1 MPISTTAAPPT
12 APSPVALPEE
22 THFEVEAGRS
32 HPLGAT
38 PDAGGVNF
46 SVFSD
51 LATDVEL
58 LLFDTHDALKPVQTI
73 HLDNIKNKS
82 FHFWHIYVKGLEAGA
97 HYAYRVTGPK
107 DVNLEGRGDRYN
119 CNKVLVDPYS
129 KGNTDNLWDRGKA
142 CDSSDNLTTSMRS
155 VVVDTEGYDWEGDQ
169 PINRPM
175 EETVIYEM
183 HVAGFTKSPTSG
195 VETSKA
201 GTFTGLIDKIPYLQ
215 ELGVTAVELLPVFD
229 FDTKENLHELEDG
242 TKLSNY
248 WGYSTVGFFAPHS
261 SYCMSPELGQ
271 HINEFRDMV
280 KAFHKAN
287 IEIILDVV
295 YNHTSEGNEGGPT
308 INFKGFGNSTYYML
322 SPENHAFYMNYTG
335 CGNTFNANHPIGE
348 KFIVDSLEFW
358 VREMHVDGFRFDEAV
373 ILTRDENGAPMAK
386 PPVIWQIELSETL
399 ADSKVIAECW
409 DAAGDNQLG
418 HFPGYR
424 WGEWNGYYRD
434 GIRRFVKGEGGIV
447 GLVADVMSGS
457 ARLFKYDCELPV
469 NSVNFITCHDGFTLN
484 DMVSYNEKHNWA
496 NGEGNHDGNDENL
509 SWNCGVEGPTDDPG
523 VEQLRKQQIKNFA
536 AILLLSQGVPMI
548 CGGDEVRRTQ
558 NGNNN
563 AYCHDDAISWFDWDL
578 VQKNVEIFQFFSRMI
593 EFRKSHPILRRAV
606 YFTGQT
612 NERGLADIS
621 WHGCELNGP
630 GWFDGSS
637 SVLAFT
643 LGGFGTDPDIHVM
656 MNMHWES
663 ATFAL
668 PHVPGRD
675 WHRAVDTSL
684 GHLEDICQ
692 QGYETPINGSSY
704 IVNARSTVVLVSK
717 DLRSG
722 EEASREATADPEGSA
737 RELVEAI
744 GKTPDN
750 AERADV

>member
-1 MPISTTAAPPT
+1 MPPTTVALDAPP
-12 APSPVALPEE
+12 PVVFPEE

-38 PDAGGVNF
+38 PDADGVNF
-46 SVFSD
+46 SIFSD
-51 LATDVEL
+51 LATGVEL
-58 LLFDTHDALKPVQTI
+58 LLFNAHDDVEPTQII
-73 HLDNIKNKS
+73 HFDYIKNKS
-82 FHFWHIYVKGLEAGA
+82 FHFWHVYVRGLQPGA
-97 HYAYRVTGPK
+97 HYAYRVDGPN
-107 DVNLEGRGDRYN
+107 DICGRGDHYN
-119 CNKVLVDPYS
+119 RNKVLVDPYA
-129 KGNTDNLWDRGKA
+129 KGNTDDLWDRGKG
-142 CDSSDNLTTSMRS
+142 CNWDDNLTTSMRS
-155 VVVDTEGYDWEGDQ
+155 VVVDIEGYDWEGDK

-195 VETSKA
+195 VESAKA
-201 GTFTGLIDKIPYLQ
+201 GTFTGLIDKIPYLK

-229 FDTKENLHELEDG
+229 FDTKEGRRTLEDG
-242 TKLSNY
+242 TQLCNY

-261 SYCMSPELGQ
+261 SYCISPELGQ
-271 HINEFRDMV
+271 HITEFRDMV
-280 KAFHKAN
+280 KAFHKAD
-287 IEIILDVV
+287 IEVILDVV
-295 YNHTSEGNEGGPT
+295 YNHTSEGNEQGPT

-322 SPENHAFYMNYTG
+322 SPEDRTFYMNYTG

-348 KFIVDSLEFW
+348 KFIVDSLEYW

-434 GIRRFVKGEGGIV
+434 GIRRFVKGDAGIV

-457 ARLFKYDCELPV
+457 ANLFKYDCELPV
-469 NSVNFITCHDGFTLN
+469 NSINFITCHDGFTLN

-496 NGEGNHDGNDENL
+496 NGEGNRDGNDENL
-509 SWNCGVEGPTDDPG
+509 SWNCGFEGATDDPG
-523 VEQLRKQQIKNFA
+523 IEFLRKKQIKNFA
-536 AILLLSQGVPMI
+536 TILLLSQGVPMI
-548 CGGDEVRRTQ
+548 CAGDEVRRTQ

-563 AYCHDDAISWFDWDL
+563 AYCHDDEISWFDWDA
-578 VQKNVEIFQFFSRMI
+578 VEKNVEIFKFFSRMI
-593 EFRKSHPILRRAV
+593 DFRKSHPILRRAV
-606 YFTGQT
+606 YFTGQL

-621 WHGCELNGP
+621 WHGCQLNAP
-630 GWFDGSS
+630 GWNDGGCQ
-637 SVLAFT
+637 VLAFT
-643 LGGFGTDPDIHVM
+643 MGGFGTDPDMHVM
-656 MNMHWES
+656 MNMHWDS
-663 ATFAL
+663 APFEL
-668 PHVPGRD
+668 PRVPGRD
-675 WHRAVDTSL
+675 WHRAIDTSL
-684 GHLEDICQ
+684 GHLEDICL
-692 QGYETPINGSSY
+692 QGCETPITGSHY
-704 IVNARSTVVLVSK
+704 IVNSRSIVVLVSK

-722 EEASREATADPEGSA
+722 EEASCEALDNPEGSA

-750 AERADV
+750 TERADV